1 MIRNPEGV
9 QLFAWTFRLI
19 DFSYLRKYDSTKTS
33 TRTPYWNSILKHMI
47 GRDNHSVVSVKRI
60 TMESCNCQAEE
71 ILEIMPPLRGSG
83 FRTHWVYNNTT
94 PSGLEKIRLVRRAQ
108 AIAPA
113 IDRWGPP
120 YTLCRSLSWFEEPQY
135 LIVDILISLSIV
147 EGEQPRYWVYWQREQ
162 ANKITNFFVRNI
174 PALWPCNTQH

>member
-120 YTLCRSLSWFEEPQY
+120 YTLCQSLSWFEEPQY
-135 LIVDILISLSIV
+135 LIVDILILWVLSKENNPGI
-147 EGEQPRYWVYWQREQ
+147 GYIGKG
-162 ANKITNFFVRNI
+162 NKRIRLLIFSFEIFPHCGHV
-174 PALWPCNTQH
+174 